1 MSVGQAEAGE
11 RVALEVDLD
20 QHGTVVAHYERVVS
34 WRHFDHG
41 RCDVVERAS
50 VVELEA
56 QRSFHEESGMRVL
69 ALLSANE
76 RLDVAR
82 PPHAR
87 WVDQALD
94 TRVADGADIDPDW
107 AE

>member
-20 QHGTVVAHYERVVS
+20 QHGTRIAHHERVVS

-41 RCDVVERAS
+41 RRDVVERAS

-56 QRSFHEESGMRVL
+56 QRSFDEESGMRVL